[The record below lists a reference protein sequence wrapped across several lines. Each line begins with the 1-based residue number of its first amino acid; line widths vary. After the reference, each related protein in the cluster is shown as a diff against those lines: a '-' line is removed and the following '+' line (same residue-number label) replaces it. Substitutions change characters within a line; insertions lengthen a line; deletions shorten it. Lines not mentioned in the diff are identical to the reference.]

1 MEKIKSFFSNDI
13 VKTGLWI
20 GVSAMITAVASYL
33 LEKPELA
40 AYYGVINFVLYTIK
54 AVNDKRKENK

>member
-33 LEKPELA
+33 LQKPELA
-40 AYYGVINFVLYTIK
+40 AYYGVLNFVLYTIK
-54 AVNDKRKENK
+54 TVNDKRKENK